1 MSLSEFQFV
10 DLIFERNR
18 TCVLQ
23 LKLEDRARFD
33 FASGSPLD
41 VDCLK
46 GVVAVNLRKDLNNR
60 HAKATR

>member
-23 LKLEDRARFD
+23 LKLEDHARF
-33 FASGSPLD
+33 AITSGSPLD
-41 VDCLK
+41 FNDLK
-46 GVVAVNLRKDLNNR
+46 GMVAVNLRKDLNNR